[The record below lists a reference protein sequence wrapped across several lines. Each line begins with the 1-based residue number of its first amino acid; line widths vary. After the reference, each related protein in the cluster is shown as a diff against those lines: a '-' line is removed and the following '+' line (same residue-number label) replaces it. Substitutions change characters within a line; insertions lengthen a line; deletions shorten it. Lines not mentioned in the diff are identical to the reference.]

1 MDNNLKETEERKEDL
16 RVRIFAG
23 IVIIIIAVGYYFY
36 NINYTSRGIINKV
49 LNKIEGKTL
58 NSDFN
63 SKIKS
68 ANLSTDYSVEQ
79 AIKDIETLG
88 LNTINLPVVINID
101 DITSSNVSIDQNS
114 LERAKI
120 LLKELKGK
128 NINIILEPYPW
139 IANGSK
145 YETDFNPI
153 DKVEFLSNWR
163 DDVIKPL
170 IDEIAIPYRVDALN
184 IATGF
189 THLENME
196 DEFCEIIDFSRKYY
210 KGLITYRTSF
220 WTTANWKDEVVK
232 NQVDELNEKYYQKL
246 NNRIFSKVDFI
257 SIASYFELTDND
269 TNTVENLVSS
279 LSSSQRYNRG
289 QNIKEQVENFHN
301 KWDKPIFF
309 GELGFPRTIKAS
321 VEPWNPYLSKE
332 INTQEQANCFEAYK
346 EVYES
351 EPWFLGFS
359 IFAVGNKDEDKMY
372 YPSDE
377 TVEVIKKWF
386 NYEGI

>member
-1 MDNNLKETEERKEDL
+1 MNNNLKDNDEKKEDL

-49 LNKIEGKTL
+49 LNNIEGKTL
-58 NSDFN
+58 NSNFS

-101 DITSSNVSIDQNS
+101 DITSSNVSIDENS

-145 YETDFNPI
+145 YETDLNPI
-153 DKVEFLSNWR
+153 DKAEFLSNWR

-220 WTTANWKDEVVK
+220 WTTANWKDEAVK
-232 NQVDELNEKYYQKL
+232 NQVDELNEKYNQKL
-246 NNRIFSKVDFI
+246 NNKIFSKVDFI

-289 QNIKEQVENFHN
+289 QNIKEQVENFNN
-301 KWDKPIFF
+301 KWGKPIFF

-332 INTQEQANCFEAYK
+332 INTQEQANCFEAYRR
-346 EVYES
+346 VYES

-359 IFAVGNKDEDKMY
+359 IFAVGNKEDDKMY
-372 YPSDE
+372 YPSE
-377 TVEVIKKWF
+377 EAVEVIRNWF
-386 NYEGI
+386 IEE